1 MARSI
6 WSGAI
11 SFGLV
16 SVPVRLYSATEQ
28 KDVRFHEFDERS
40 GKRIRHKRVAEGSN
54 KEVDYDE
61 ISKGYEVSKGKYV
74 VLSKEELEAA
84 DPEKTR
90 TIDIEDF
97 VELAEIDP
105 IYFEKTYYLGPG
117 KDAGSKRAYALL
129 VEAMEDTGLVA
140 ISRFVMRSK
149 EYLATVRPKDG
160 VLLLDTMFFAD
171 EVRDAKDVLEES
183 AARTK
188 VEARDLKMAKQLIG
202 SLATD
207 FQPKKYKD
215 EYRKRVLSVIKKKEQ
230 GKEIVVEEETRAE
243 TPPDLMEA
251 LRASVEAIGARKKTG
266 TKASSAKRKTGTKRR
281 KAS

>member
-6 WSGAI
+6 WTGAI

-16 SVPVRLYSATEQ
+16 SVPVRLYSATQQ
-28 KDVRFHEFDERS
+28 KDVRFHEFDEKS
-40 GKRIRHKRVAEGSN
+40 GKRIRHKRVVEGGN
-54 KEVDYDE
+54 KEIDYED
-61 ISKGYEVSKGKYV
+61 ISKGYEVSKGNYV
-74 VLSKEELEAA
+74 VLTKEELEAA

-97 VELAEIDP
+97 VELSQIDP

-117 KDAGSKRAYALL
+117 KDTGSKRAYALL

-140 ISRFVMRSK
+140 ISKFVMRSK

-160 VLLLDTMFFAD
+160 VLLLDTMFYAD
-171 EVRDAKDVLEES
+171 EVRDAKDVLEEK
-183 AARTK
+183 AGRVK
-188 VEARDLKMAKQLIG
+188 VEERDLKMAKQLIG

-207 FQPKKYKD
+207 FEPSKYKD
-215 EYRKRVLSVIKKKEQ
+215 TYRKRVLSLIKRKEQ
-230 GKEIVVEEETRAE
+230 GKEIVVEETEKVD

-251 LRASVEAIGARKKTG
+251 LRASVEAINKNKKSG
-266 TKASSAKRKTGTKRR
+266 AKRTSKPKTGTKRR